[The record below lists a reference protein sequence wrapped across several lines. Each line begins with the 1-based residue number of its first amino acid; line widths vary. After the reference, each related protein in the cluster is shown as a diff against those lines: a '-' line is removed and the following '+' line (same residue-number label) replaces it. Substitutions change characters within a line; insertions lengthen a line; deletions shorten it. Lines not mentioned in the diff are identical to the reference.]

1 MKKFYIV
8 LFAIVA
14 PLLSFAQDKSF
25 EFYYIAHD
33 GKTNFS
39 ELCNRLYEVYEDAL
53 SNEDYAVI
61 FYMPNYDEY
70 IDVRVNLPDSNPDDF
85 EKIISE
91 LRIKVAHDNST
102 EVDYAAIMDLINK
115 YDFVDD
121 EGTHTYT
128 SVLFCWYVNPT
139 FWSCGNNES
148 LIAKLY
154 FTLELGNYT
163 EYVESQFWHT
173 RDDGLEKLVDR
184 RYPFGRKNVCKGI
197 DFMLLPY

>member
-8 LFAIVA
+8 LFAIIA
-14 PLLSFAQDKSF
+14 PLFSFAQDKSF

-33 GKTNFS
+33 RKTNVS
-39 ELCNRLYEVYEDAL
+39 ELCDRLYEVYEDAL

-91 LRIKVAHDNST
+91 LRIKDAHDNST
-102 EVDYAAIMDLINK
+102 EVDYAAIMNLINK

-121 EGTHTYT
+121 EGTLTYT

-139 FWSCGNNES
+139 FWSWGNNES

-163 EYVESQFWHT
+163 GYVESKFWHT
-173 RDDGLEKLVDR
+173 RDDGLEKFVDR
-184 RYPFGRKNVCKGI
+184 RYPFGRKNVCKDI